1 MFRKYLFINT
11 DLNIIFILRHNPF
24 NKFINLIWDATNISI
39 QQIFLLDLKP
49 HVEFFRTFP
58 CENTV
63 ETSEKESFLE
73 AEFSAHPQD
82 AEDTPL
88 QPLAYRQARQ

>member
-1 MFRKYLFINT
+1 
-11 DLNIIFILRHNPF
+11 
-24 NKFINLIWDATNISI
+24 
-39 QQIFLLDLKP
+39 
-49 HVEFFRTFP
+49 VEFLRTFP

-63 ETSEKESFLE
+63 ETSEKESFLG

>member
-1 MFRKYLFINT
+1 LGHHLCNCTMY
-11 DLNIIFILRHNPF
+11 
-24 NKFINLIWDATNISI
+24 ISI
-39 QQIFLLDLKP
+39 QQIWPDRLFFLLFLKP
-49 HVEFFRTFP
+49 RVELLRTFP

-63 ETSEKESFLE
+63 ETSEKESFLG

>member
-1 MFRKYLFINT
+1 L
-11 DLNIIFILRHNPF
+11 LH
-24 NKFINLIWDATNISI
+24 KFIKSNKDATSPTYEKIRAYLTNLDGPS
-39 QQIFLLDLKP
+39 LLFTILKP
-49 HVEFFRTFP
+49 RVEFLRTFP

-63 ETSEKESFLE
+63 ETSEKESFLG